1 MSNRERIAVF
11 IDGVNLYATAKA
23 LAFDIDYKRLLR
35 HFEQQGQ
42 LVRAY
47 YYTVLTEDDAY
58 VTVHI
63 PRPFRR
69 RASRGSWAA

>member
-1 MSNRERIAVF
+1 LDI
-11 IDGVNLYATAKA
+11 
-23 LAFDIDYKRLLR
+23 AFD
-35 HFEQQGQ
+35 
-42 LVRAY
+42 ASSSS
-47 YYTVLTEDDAY
+47 